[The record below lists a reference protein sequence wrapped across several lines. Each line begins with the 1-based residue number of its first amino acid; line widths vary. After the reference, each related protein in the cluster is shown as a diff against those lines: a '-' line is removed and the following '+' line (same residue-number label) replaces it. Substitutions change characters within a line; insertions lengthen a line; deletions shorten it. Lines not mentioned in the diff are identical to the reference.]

1 MVSDRRRLEQESLP
15 RGAGFDQVG
24 GPQWS
29 PGWKVAA
36 GDLNND
42 GLADLFLYSPETGVW
57 VEAFSDGT
65 GNFTYAEG
73 RWDPGWSVAV
83 TYFNGDGS
91 ADLILSRAD
100 GTWAQ
105 ATATGPG
112 TFTYTVGNWGPA
124 WTVFARS
131 SGDR

>member
-1 MVSDRRRLEQESLP
+1 MRV
-15 RGAGFDQVG
+15 AGSTMSV

-29 PGWKVAA
+29 PGWKVAP

-42 GLADLFLYSPETGVW
+42 GLADLFLYNPVTGVW

-65 GNFTYAEG
+65 GGFTYTAG
-73 RWDPGWSVAV
+73 QWDPGWSVAV
-83 TYFNGDGS
+83 TYFNGDGF

-100 GTWAQ
+100 GTWVQ
-105 ATATGPG
+105 ATVTGAG
-112 TFTYTVGNWGPA
+112 TFTYIVGNWGPA

-131 SGDR
+131 LG